1 VQANLKA
8 PQDSVIATTKKPI
21 KRLSIAVTD
30 KMKALRGFYFLAW
43 SKAHSI
49 GTAYCD
55 SCF

>member
-30 KMKALRGFYFLAW
+30 KMKALRGFYFM
-43 SKAHSI
+43 
-49 GTAYCD
+49 AYWD